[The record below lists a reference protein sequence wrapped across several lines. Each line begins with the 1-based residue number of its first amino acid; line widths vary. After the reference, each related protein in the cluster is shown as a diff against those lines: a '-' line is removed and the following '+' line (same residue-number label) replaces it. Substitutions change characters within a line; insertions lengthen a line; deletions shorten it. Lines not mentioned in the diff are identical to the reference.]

1 MRADSFLGKLGGRLP
16 AWVGRYRYV
25 LLMAAVGVLLLLWPS
40 SRPTEEA
47 EAPPPPALFSL
58 AEFEEHLA
66 GALSAAGGVGRVRVV
81 LTLRT
86 DMEALLPREESVS
99 ESRSWD
105 DGRLSDYDTRTD
117 VKTVVTSGGGGDG
130 PMVVGRVYPE
140 FKGALVVCDGG
151 GDPSVCLR
159 VVESVSALTGLG
171 SDKIAVIPM
180 EKSGT
185 GRRAE

>member
-1 MRADSFLGKLGGRLP
+1 MKTDGCLGGPGVRLP
-16 AWVGRYRYV
+16 AWLGRYRYV
-25 LLMAAVGVLLLLWPS
+25 LLIAAVGVLLLLWPA
-40 SRPTEEA
+40 SRPTEA
-47 EAPPPPALFSL
+47 SAPQPPVTFSL

-86 DMEALLPREESVS
+86 DMETLLPQEESVS
-99 ESRSWD
+99 ERRSWD
-105 DGRLSDYDTRTD
+105 DGRLSDYDVRTD

-159 VVESVSALTGLG
+159 VVESVAALTGLG

-180 EKSGT
+180 EKSRT
-185 GRRAE
+185 GRKAE